1 MPQVTPFS
9 PKFTLNLG
17 GKLLDLSRPV
27 VMGIL
32 NVTPDS
38 FFADSRVP
46 TVERALRQAEQMHR
60 EGATLLDI
68 GGYSTRPGAADVT
81 VAEEL
86 DRILPVIERLRQEW
100 GSEVLISID
109 TFRTSVAEAAVRAG
123 AVMVNDVSGGNLDA
137 AMYETVARLRVPY
150 VLMHS
155 RGNPQTM
162 QGLAQYADLVLEV
175 VDELRSK
182 VAALRALGVAD
193 IVIDPGL
200 GFAKTAAHNFELL
213 RRLEAL
219 RVFDL
224 PLLVGVSRKSM
235 IWKTLQVP
243 PSEALNGTTALNA
256 IALWQGAA
264 ILRVHDVRPAVETI
278 KLMERL
284 MYEGTNID

>member
-68 GGYSTRPGAADVT
+68 GGYSTRPGAADVP

-100 GSEVLISID
+100 GSEVLMSID

>member
-86 DRILPVIERLRQEW
+86 DRILPVIERLKQEW

>member
-68 GGYSTRPGAADVT
+68 GGYSTRPGAADVP

-109 TFRTSVAEAAVRAG
+109 TFRASVAEAAVRAG
-123 AVMVNDVSGGNLDA
+123 AVMVNDVSGGGLDA

-162 QGLAQYADLVLEV
+162 QGLAQYTDLVLEI

-284 MYEGTNID
+284 MYEGTSTD

>member
-9 PKFTLNLG
+9 QNFTLNLG

-38 FFADSRVP
+38 FYADSRVP
-46 TVERALRQAEQMHR
+46 TIERALRQADQMLS

-68 GGYSTRPGAADVT
+68 GGYSTRPGAADISVS
-81 VAEEL
+81 EEL
-86 DRILPVIERLRQEW
+86 DRVLPVVERLRQEW
-100 GSEVLISID
+100 SEVLLSID
-109 TFRTSVAEAAVRAG
+109 TFRAEVATAAVRAG
-123 AVMVNDVSGGNLDA
+123 AVMVNDVSGGNLDEGMLEA
-137 AMYETVARLRVPY
+137 VAGLRVPY

-162 QGLAQYADLVLEV
+162 QGLTQYDDLLLEII
-175 VDELRSK
+175 DELRPK
-182 VAALRALGVAD
+182 VAQLRALGVAD
-193 IVIDPGL
+193 VVIDPGL
-200 GFAKTAAHNFELL
+200 GFAKTAAQNFELL

-219 RVFDL
+219 RVFGL

-256 IALWQGAA
+256 MALWQGAS

-278 KLMERL
+278 TLIERL
-284 MYEGTNID
+284 KYEGLRP

>member
-68 GGYSTRPGAADVT
+68 GGYSTRPGAADVP

-109 TFRTSVAEAAVRAG
+109 TFRASVAEAAVRAG

-162 QGLAQYADLVLEV
+162 QGLAQYTDLVLEV

-284 MYEGTNID
+284 MYEGTSTD